1 MYLYA
6 EKEGRFSMVAVVAFF
21 TATSLGVGY
30 MLASRSEIDTVH
42 EALEQYFDA
51 VKTTPDK
58 DRRIRFPTLAVHL

>member
-6 EKEGRFSMVAVVAFF
+6 EKKGRFSMVAVVAFI

-42 EALEQYFDA
+42 EPLEQYFDA
-51 VKTTPDK
+51 V
-58 DRRIRFPTLAVHL
+58 

>member
-6 EKEGRFSMVAVVAFF
+6 EKEGRFSMVAVVAFI

-51 VKTTPDK
+51 V
-58 DRRIRFPTLAVHL
+58 

>member
-6 EKEGRFSMVAVVAFF
+6 EKEGRFSMVAVVALLK
-21 TATSLGVGY
+21 ANSIGVGY

-51 VKTTPDK
+51 V
-58 DRRIRFPTLAVHL
+58 

>member
-30 MLASRSEIDTVH
+30 MLASRSEIDTMH

-51 VKTTPDK
+51 V
-58 DRRIRFPTLAVHL
+58 